1 MVRTST
7 KNELNYV
14 SINGRTFSKYTNVC
28 PDCTLI
34 TNSFIPEKLQNMTT
48 STGKSADKTAG
59 TYRDPAQSVE
69 TRVEDLLQQM
79 TIREK
84 LGQLTQIFS
93 GRNLKERN
101 PEEDIEA
108 IEKGEV
114 GSYIWAQFNAPLR
127 NKVQRHAVEGSRL
140 GIPIIFG
147 MDIIH
152 GARTT
157 FPIPLGLSCSFEP
170 DLFEKAQT
178 VAAREAAA
186 EGLDWAFTPMCD
198 LARDARWGR
207 VAETSG
213 EDPYLSSLCNTAQVR
228 GLQGS
233 DASATDRVAACLKHF
248 VGYGASMGGR
258 DYNETEITEWT
269 LRNGHL
275 PQFKSAVEADALTIM
290 SSFNAIGGVPAV
302 ANHHTLTEILRGEW
316 GFEGFVVSDWNAV
329 RETINWGF
337 AKDRAD
343 ASKLCV
349 SAGNDMDMLTLSY
362 LDTLE
367 EELEAGRLAMETVD
381 QAVRR
386 VLTVKFKLK
395 LFDRPYVDES
405 VWNPETIPESDLSL
419 AKECAAKS
427 VVLLQNDGVLPL
439 ADTAKKV
446 AVIGPFG
453 DDPLE
458 MLGCWS
464 ERGRP
469 ADVATLAA
477 GLKDVLGE
485 GSELIVSKGCAGN
498 TVPRTKTLQNGQVVR
513 DEDAPP
519 EDRDLN
525 IDEAVAAAESADVV
539 VLALG
544 EPRGWTGEQ
553 ASRAYLG
560 LTGNQQALFDAVAK
574 TGKPIITVLF
584 SGRPLIVPEV
594 LEQSSAV
601 LCAWQPGIQGGPA
614 LADIIVGNTSPSG
627 RLTMSI
633 PHTVG
638 QVPIYYNRP
647 KTGRPNARNYRDM
660 EAIDPRFHFGFGLT
674 YTQFEYSAVE
684 LDQDADGVTH
694 ARVEV
699 TNTGEC
705 AGTESVQLYIRQLAC
720 HLGARPEQELRGFE
734 QVKLEPGDTA
744 KLAFKL
750 TDKVLGYTTHSG
762 DWQVDAGEYHVWVA
776 PHAHSG
782 SPISYTHSL

>member
-1 MVRTST
+1 MMTSA
-7 KNELNYV
+7 LA
-14 SINGRTFSKYTNVC
+14 FSE
-28 PDCTLI
+28 DI
-34 TNSFIPEKLQNMTT
+34 H
-48 STGKSADKTAG
+48 G
-59 TYRDPAQSVE
+59 TYKDATLTVE
-69 TRVEDLLQQM
+69 TRVEDLLQRM
-79 TIREK
+79 SLREK

-93 GRNLKERN
+93 GRHLKERN
-101 PEEDIEA
+101 PEADIEA

-127 NKVQRHAVEGSRL
+127 NKIQSHAVEGSRL

-157 FPIPLGLSCSFEP
+157 FPIPLGMSCSFEP
-170 DLFEKAQT
+170 ELFEKAQT

-213 EDPYLSSLCNTAQVR
+213 EDPYLSSLCNAAQVR
-228 GLQGS
+228 GLQGD

-275 PQFKSAVEADALTIM
+275 PQFKAAVEADALTIM
-290 SSFNAIGGVPAV
+290 SSFNAIGGVPAA
-302 ANHHTLTEILRGEW
+302 ANYHALTEILRDEW

-343 ASKLCV
+343 ASRLCL
-349 SAGNDMDMLTLSY
+349 SAGNDMDMLTMSY

-367 EELEAGRLAMETVD
+367 EEVNAGRLAIETVD
-381 QAVRR
+381 RAVRR
-386 VLTVKFKLK
+386 VLSVKFKLN
-395 LFDRPYVDES
+395 LFDRPYVDEAH
-405 VWNPETIPESDLSL
+405 WNPELLSGQDLAL

-427 VVLLQNDGVLPL
+427 IVLLKNDGLLPL
-439 ADTAKKV
+439 SADSRKIAL
-446 AVIGPFG
+446 IGPFG

-469 ADVATLAA
+469 EDVTTLAS
-477 GLKDVLGE
+477 GLKVTLGDDA
-485 GSELIVSKGCAGN
+485 ELIVCKGCSGN
-498 TVPRTKTLQNGQVVR
+498 TVPRTITLQNGQVVR
-513 DEDAPP
+513 DENAPE
-519 EDRDLN
+519 EDSDLD
-525 IDEAVAAAESADVV
+525 IETAIAAANSADVV

-560 LTGNQQALFDAVAK
+560 LTGNQQALFDAVAD

-594 LEQSSAV
+594 LKRSSAV

-614 LADIIVGNTSPSG
+614 LADIITGNMSPSG

-633 PHTVG
+633 PHTIG

-647 KTGRPNARNYRDM
+647 YTGRPNARNYRDM
-660 EAIDPRFHFGFGLT
+660 TEINPRFHFGFGLT
-674 YTQFEYSAVE
+674 YTEFDYSGIE
-684 LDQDADGVTH
+684 LDRGADGRTRACV
-694 ARVEV
+694 VV
-699 TNTGEC
+699 TNVGERS
-705 AGTESVQLYIRQLAC
+705 GTETVQLYIRQLAC
-720 HLGARPEQELRGFE
+720 HQGGRPEQELRGFE
-734 QVKLEPGDTA
+734 QVRLEPGQSSRLSFILSDE
-744 KLAFKL
+744 
-750 TDKVLGYTTHSG
+750 VLGYTTRQG
-762 DWQVDAGEYHVWVA
+762 EWQVDEGDYHVWIS
-776 PHAHSG
+776 PHAHCG
-782 SPISYTHSL
+782 EPTLYTHSVL